1 MPTEYFEQRERALL
15 GPRYE
20 QLYAAPQEAAE
31 RGVTVSAL
39 RAMPEQ
45 FAQKADFPLEVS
57 PFCKAAFVVHAPE
70 FKPGRHPYH
79 HAGVFYSQEPSAS
92 SAAPLLGVQ
101 PGMRVLDLCAAP
113 GGKSSQLAAALQGR
127 GVLVSNEYVAA
138 RAEILKSNL
147 ERMGVPN
154 AVVLNETPAR
164 IAEALPE
171 FFDRVLVDAPCSG
184 EGMFRKEPVAR
195 QQHCEALVKQCAE
208 LGAQILDCAAAALAP
223 GGQLVYSTCTFAPV
237 ENEGSISWI
246 LEQCPEMELIPI
258 EGYEGF
264 SEGNPAWGDGREE
277 LRCCVRIWP
286 HKMKGEGHFLALLK
300 KSEDAPETR
309 IRLEPPTRMDKK
321 NKAVLEEFF
330 RDCQWKPDWE
340 RVQIKGEKVGFGG
353 SITAKEMN
361 LFEVLGKDNEVI
373 WHWEQGPDA
382 RIRAKK
388 ESTVYILSANAAAET
403 GQIIN
408 IDGTGN
414 RLSESLFGP
423 KRVYYVIGKN
433 KIAPDLSSAMDRAR
447 NIACPKN
454 AARFNKK
461 TPCVVSDDK
470 KCYDCNS
477 PERICNAI
485 LILERPCTG
494 MEVEMVFINE
504 DLGY

>member
-1 MPTEYFEQRERALL
+1 MDYTVLKKNFENHRFHTSYFETKE
-15 GPRYE
+15 
-20 QLYAAPQEAAE
+20 EAA
-31 RGVTVSAL
+31 AYL
-39 RAMPEQ
+39 
-45 FAQKADFPLEVS
+45 
-57 PFCKAAFVVHAPE
+57 
-70 FKPGRHPYH
+70 
-79 HAGVFYSQEPSAS
+79 
-92 SAAPLLGVQ
+92 
-101 PGMRVLDLCAAP
+101 
-113 GGKSSQLAAALQGR
+113 
-127 GVLVSNEYVAA
+127 SN
-138 RAEILKSNL
+138 
-147 ERMGVPN
+147 
-154 AVVLNETPAR
+154 
-164 IAEALPE
+164 
-171 FFDRVLVDAPCSG
+171 
-184 EGMFRKEPVAR
+184 
-195 QQHCEALVKQCAE
+195 
-208 LGAQILDCAAAALAP
+208 
-223 GGQLVYSTCTFAPV
+223 
-237 ENEGSISWI
+237 
-246 LEQCPEMELIPI
+246 
-258 EGYEGF
+258 
-264 SEGNPAWGDGREE
+264 
-277 LRCCVRIWP
+277 
-286 HKMKGEGHFLALLK
+286 
-300 KSEDAPETR
+300 
-309 IRLEPPTRMDKK
+309 
-321 NKAVLEEFF
+321 
-330 RDCQWKPDWE
+330 
-340 RVQIKGEKVGFGG
+340 QIKGEKVGFGG

-382 RIRAKK
+382 
-388 ESTVYILSANAAAET
+388 NAAAAT